1 MKKFL
6 IILSILLL
14 APVACAGS
22 DYLVTESAPVY
33 PGDTTYVYVPIK
45 NAGYGT
51 NLYDVTVQLVPKDA
65 ASTNA
70 VTLLNDVDFL
80 GTIEKWGEERT
91 AKFRIHINPDTLEG
105 DYYFDIYTSY
115 SEGKSDSAKLT
126 TKLEDRILTIKGT
139 PKIMLLNSTLGIVE
153 PMSINR
159 ETLTL
164 KNKGTGT
171 IENTVVEIS
180 LADDEMKSVFSIL
193 GGGTQFFIGN
203 LKAGDE
209 IEISFDLAVDIAAL
223 PGVYNLPVKIT
234 GQNNYSS
241 TDYIGLVVA
250 GTTDFEISYQET
262 MGSFSLNVANI
273 GVNPASAV
281 TVSLPRQKNY
291 SVAGS
296 SSSVLGNLNP
306 GDYTSAIFQITKKGT
321 ENTLE
326 VEIQYTD
333 TSGKRHKDTKELVLD
348 LSVAGAQSGSRRTTE
363 GTSFTTWI
371 LVITGIVV
379 GYWQRRK
386 IIPYYRKITGK
397 DK

>member
-1 MKKFL
+1 M
-6 IILSILLL
+6 
-14 APVACAGS
+14 
-22 DYLVTESAPVY
+22 
-33 PGDTTYVYVPIK
+33 
-45 NAGYGT
+45 
-51 NLYDVTVQLVPKDA
+51 
-65 ASTNA
+65 
-70 VTLLNDVDFL
+70 

-193 GGGTQFFIGN
+193 GGGTQFFLGN

-209 IEISFDLAVDIAAL
+209 AEIAFDLAVDIAAL

>member
-1 MKKFL
+1 MKRFL
-6 IILSILLL
+6 IILLILLL
-14 APVACAGS
+14 APIACAGS
-22 DYLVTESAPVY
+22 NYLVTESAPVY
-33 PGDTTYVYVPIK
+33 PGDTTYVYVPIT
-45 NAGYGT
+45 NQGYGT
-51 NLYDVTVQLVPKDA
+51 FLTDVSVKLVPKDA

-70 VTLLNDVDFL
+70 VTLLNDVDSL
-80 GTIEKWGEERT
+80 GTIDKWGEERT

-105 DYYFDIYTSY
+105 EYYFDIYITST
-115 SEGKSDSAKLT
+115 EKEAKPIT
-126 TKLEDRILTIKGT
+126 TKLEDRVLIIKGT

-171 IENTVVEIS
+171 IENTIVEIS

-209 IEISFDLAVDIAAL
+209 IEIAFDLAVDIAAL
-223 PGVYNLPVKIT
+223 PGVYNLPMKIT

-291 SVAGS
+291 SVTGS

-306 GDYTSAIFQITKKGT
+306 GDYTSAIFQITKNGA

-348 LSVAGAQSGSRRTTE
+348 LSSAETQAGSRKTTD

-371 LVITGIVV
+371 LVITGIIVV
-379 GYWQRRK
+379 YWQRMK
-386 IIPYYRKITGK
+386 FVNYYKKKTGK

>member
-1 MKKFL
+1 MKRFL
-6 IILSILLL
+6 IILLILLL
-14 APVACAGS
+14 APITCAGS
-22 DYLVTESAPVY
+22 NYLVTESAPVY
-33 PGDTTYVYVPIK
+33 PGDTTYVYVPIV
-45 NAGYGT
+45 NQGYGT
-51 NLYDVTVQLVPKDA
+51 FLTDVSVKLVPKDA

-70 VTLLNDVDFL
+70 VTLLNDVDSL
-80 GTIEKWGEERT
+80 GTIDKWGEERT
-91 AKFRIHINPDTLEG
+91 AKFRIHVNPDTLEG
-105 DYYFDIYTSY
+105 EYYFDIYITST
-115 SEGKSDSAKLT
+115 EKEAKPIT
-126 TKLEDRILTIKGT
+126 TKLEDRILIIKGT

-171 IENTVVEIS
+171 IENTIVEIS

-209 IEISFDLAVDIAAL
+209 VEIAFDLAVDIAAL

-281 TVSLPRQKNY
+281 TVGLPRQNNY
-291 SVAGS
+291 SVTGS

-306 GDYTSAIFQITKKGT
+306 GDYTSAIFQITKKGA

-326 VEIQYTD
+326 VDIQYTD

-348 LSVAGAQSGSRRTTE
+348 LSSAGAQAGSRKTTD
-363 GTSFTTWI
+363 GTSLTTWI

-379 GYWQRRK
+379 VYWQRMK
-386 IIPYYRKITGK
+386 FVNYYNKKTGK

>member
-1 MKKFL
+1 MKRFL

-14 APVACAGS
+14 APIAGAS
-22 DYLVTESAPVY
+22 SGYLVTESAPVY
-33 PGDTTYVYVPIK
+33 PGDTTYVYVPIE
-45 NAGYGT
+45 NQGYGN
-51 NLYDVTVQLVPKDA
+51 NLYDVSVKLVPKDA

-105 DYYFDIYTSY
+105 DYYFDIYVSY

-171 IENTVVEIS
+171 IENTIVEIS

-209 IEISFDLAVDIAAL
+209 VEIAFDLAVDIAAL

-281 TVSLPRQKNY
+281 TVSLPRQNNY

-348 LSVAGAQSGSRRTTE
+348 LSLAGAQAGSRKTTE

-371 LVITGIVV
+371 LVIAGIVV
-379 GYWQRRK
+379 GYWYRIK
-386 IIPYYRKITGK
+386 IITYYRKITGK